1 MEEKNK
7 YNQCLLLNG
16 YEFLDFENTKNTTLK
31 EWLKDENF
39 LLFIKSIPKDYIFI
53 IKKYGIANGIFLTHK
68 KTFEFAQKILEKVKD
83 INFDFS
89 YSEFEFNQNIFY
101 ALNFENKEISFTE
114 LVFSFKIN
122 SLDRESFDISNIYNK
137 KHFIIQKDNSL
148 ITFKYKKIQSKGF
161 NLVFLLENNILK
173 NYYFNYLEKI
183 NPYIAKDFKNI
194 KENHSFEI
202 YKLLRIDFNVLI
214 NCHSVQEVIEKSLN
228 TKINFN
234 LNKFDIHLAL
244 SFAISLNFIAKNE
257 QNKLYKFVLENNKLI
272 YDYIDFINNNF
283 ANEHFIEIKYKR
295 KKYKIIN
302 IASFLLYHKLKP
314 QKESY
319 QNEFLE
325 IYILIN
331 DYIKLSYETNN
342 LINLNINSINR
353 ITNEHN
359 VLTIELE
366 KKQIPKNKKLKI
378 KEDFINLKLPEEFKL
393 IETHKELYLHGME
406 QKNCVYTR
414 SFGVINIKRILN
426 DSNENKTEL
435 ETLFAT
441 ANIIFVSISSIFL
454 LMLIAFFTFQNEINI
469 KFFSDQGLV
478 LKNDKKI
485 SIYLKGKEIKS
496 FDENK
501 YGFVMA
507 VYGDKHIEVVLQ
519 NKENDTFFE
528 LRCNEEGC
536 KEILKEDK

>member
-148 ITFKYKKIQSKGF
+148 ITFKYRKIQSKGF

-194 KENHSFEI
+194 KENH
-202 YKLLRIDFNVLI
+202 
-214 NCHSVQEVIEKSLN
+214 
-228 TKINFN
+228 
-234 LNKFDIHLAL
+234 
-244 SFAISLNFIAKNE
+244 
-257 QNKLYKFVLENNKLI
+257 
-272 YDYIDFINNNF
+272 
-283 ANEHFIEIKYKR
+283 
-295 KKYKIIN
+295 
-302 IASFLLYHKLKP
+302 
-314 QKESY
+314 
-319 QNEFLE
+319 
-325 IYILIN
+325 
-331 DYIKLSYETNN
+331 
-342 LINLNINSINR
+342 
-353 ITNEHN
+353 
-359 VLTIELE
+359 
-366 KKQIPKNKKLKI
+366 
-378 KEDFINLKLPEEFKL
+378 
-393 IETHKELYLHGME
+393 
-406 QKNCVYTR
+406 
-414 SFGVINIKRILN
+414 
-426 DSNENKTEL
+426 
-435 ETLFAT
+435 
-441 ANIIFVSISSIFL
+441 
-454 LMLIAFFTFQNEINI
+454 
-469 KFFSDQGLV
+469 
-478 LKNDKKI
+478 
-485 SIYLKGKEIKS
+485 
-496 FDENK
+496 
-501 YGFVMA
+501 
-507 VYGDKHIEVVLQ
+507 
-519 NKENDTFFE
+519 
-528 LRCNEEGC
+528 
-536 KEILKEDK
+536 